1 MRAVVSTLFH
11 VVRFPHQGKLVTVDQ
26 LAFFHS
32 DARTNN
38 VPFIANPPLD
48 MRMSVWVFLKIPL

>member
-1 MRAVVSTLFH
+1 MRVVVSTLIC
-11 VVRFPHQGKLVTVDQ
+11 VMCFPHQGKVVTVDQ

-48 MRMSVWVFLKIPL
+48 MRTSVWVFLKIPL